1 MSIHDSSPR
10 LEVGF
15 VIDTGDS
22 FGGLTQLQAAM
33 DSTEAKV
40 LADATRIERATRGMV
55 DVSAAT
61 SNVVMFGN
69 AASREMQTAR
79 QAMASTEK
87 AGEALSRQLDR
98 QASTFGKTREE
109 IRAMK
114 VETAALA
121 AEENKLVELSG
132 RLRGQQQALANTE
145 ADAARTAAAAI
156 EAEAQSVRSAAL
168 AHGLFEAA
176 ARRGVAAMRE
186 MEAAQNAAAATAEAT
201 RVREAAHAYAMFE
214 SAARKGAAALR
225 ELEVAQAAS
234 ASDAEAQRLRS
245 AALGHAQF
253 EAAVHRGAQAMREQE
268 AAAATDAAS
277 LARLRAML
285 DPAAAAQARLNSEI
299 AEARRVMTAAGASAE
314 ELARAEGMLIDRA
327 NVATQTHVAMAGA
340 AAKNGTALK
349 SIAVQLPDI
358 TQGLLTGQKPM
369 QVFIQQGA
377 QILQV
382 AQMGQG
388 GLRGFGKE
396 VAVLALRFSPLLI
409 GLAAAGAGFALFN
422 RWVNEGVKSDQLTR
436 DLGQITG
443 GANATKAELYKLKEE
458 TITWADASKALF
470 SVVGKDI
477 SDYFVGD
484 MKGMSKGVK
493 GVLDDL
499 TSYMRSTLASIYA
512 GVAGTKA
519 YLAEVEKGGAL
530 GIGKMLIGQGDPK
543 LLEKTYGAA
552 YTAAD
557 TYLTKLGKRVK
568 TAAIDNARER
578 IAKSIGY
585 NNIPNP
591 KTDKHAEQLA
601 RDAAA
606 IEAQIRNLYQLAD
619 AYGVSGAA
627 ALIAEARV
635 KAESKA
641 IRQRGD
647 IEAAVAR
654 EVRLAVAQHV
664 SDAAKSTATM
674 REQADIQDQVN
685 ASVAAGITPTEKA
698 AELLRDRITDLP
710 LLAAIEAAQLT
721 EDVDGAARASKALD
735 DQRAARDRLTDSEM
749 KAAIQL
755 AMPAG
760 DRRLAE
766 LAEEIK
772 LIDATD
778 AARVHSLAIL
788 RATQEAES
796 KGWTGADSAAWI
808 AQQVKVADE
817 AERLGAMQRSY
828 NDSLTF
834 TADKWDIIAG
844 KVQSAGQGMADAFG
858 EAGRAIGDMA
868 SIYASYQADRTRA
881 EAEHLAA
888 IKAAGADQSQILRE
902 NARFA
907 LRSSGAQVQA
917 FGDATSA
924 AKGFF
929 KEGSSGYQAL
939 ATAEKAFRL
948 VQFAMSVRAIAQDA
962 IETGSKIANSVA
974 RIAVGATEAV
984 VNAIKS
990 LPFPLNIAA
999 GAATVAALA
1008 GIGVSLAG
1016 SFGSSKSDLA
1026 PTNTGTGTVLGD
1038 PSAKSES
1045 IRNAI
1050 DALKD
1055 VDTVMLSYSRD
1066 MAASLKSIDSQI
1078 GGVATLVVRAGNIDA
1093 NAGVTTGFK
1102 SNATATMAGIGMAI
1116 GGPIGAG
1123 IGAVLT
1129 KIPVIGSLLSG
1140 LFGTKTSVIG
1150 NGLSGGPQ
1158 SVGSILN
1165 SGFDASY
1172 YSDVK
1177 KKSSFLGISTGTKY
1191 STQYDA
1197 ADAGL
1202 ENQFTL
1208 ILRQFNDAIVASA
1221 GPLGAATGDIQ
1232 NRLNSFVVNIGKI
1245 DLKDLTGEQIQEKL
1259 TAIFGAAADG
1269 MAAAAFPAVA
1279 QFQKVGEGTFETLVR
1294 VASTVEAVGASL
1306 DLLGTSAQTMGI
1318 AAKLGLAD
1326 QFDSVSALTSA
1337 ADAYFESFYTK
1348 EEQAA
1353 AKTAQFAGVFSSLGM
1368 AMPETL
1374 AGFRQLVEAQDLTS
1388 AAGQAT
1394 YATLLQ
1400 LAPAFADLQ
1409 ASMEG
1414 AKSAADIAS
1423 ERQDLQR
1430 QLLELRGD
1438 TAALRAL
1445 DLAKLD
1451 ASNRDLQQEI
1461 YAVQDAQA
1469 AASAA
1474 KTLADAWTSVG
1485 DSIMD
1490 EVNRIRGVTDAA
1502 GGNGFA
1508 ALQGQFNAASTA
1520 ARGGDQDAAKTLPAL
1535 SQALL
1540 TAAAEQATSRQELER
1555 VRAMTAASL
1564 EATYGVIS
1572 ALGNGATAP
1581 TAEQTTSRQEL
1592 DRVQAMNNASR
1603 QAAYGV
1609 VSALAGGTAASGRAA
1624 TPIDT
1629 MITAADAATGKA
1641 PAPANDDLIVS
1652 AIEALQEEV
1661 AGLRRENGSAQT
1673 EIARNTKGIDRK
1685 LDDVTA
1691 DHNGMAFSVGNAS
1704 AA

>member
-1 MSIHDSSPR
+1 MV
-10 LEVGF
+10 EK
-15 VIDTGDS
+15 
-22 FGGLTQLQAAM
+22 QAELNA
-33 DSTEAKV
+33 E
-40 LADATRIERATRGMV
+40 LRATS
-55 DVSAAT
+55 DLFDTIDQSA
-61 SNVVMFGN
+61 
-69 AASREMQTAR
+69 
-79 QAMASTEK
+79 
-87 AGEALSRQLDR
+87 
-98 QASTFGKTREE
+98 
-109 IRAMK
+109 
-114 VETAALA
+114 
-121 AEENKLVELSG
+121 
-132 RLRGQQQALANTE
+132 
-145 ADAARTAAAAI
+145 
-156 EAEAQSVRSAAL
+156 
-168 AHGLFEAA
+168 
-176 ARRGVAAMRE
+176 
-186 MEAAQNAAAATAEAT
+186 
-201 RVREAAHAYAMFE
+201 
-214 SAARKGAAALR
+214 
-225 ELEVAQAAS
+225 
-234 ASDAEAQRLRS
+234 
-245 AALGHAQF
+245 
-253 EAAVHRGAQAMREQE
+253 
-268 AAAATDAAS
+268 
-277 LARLRAML
+277 
-285 DPAAAAQARLNSEI
+285 
-299 AEARRVMTAAGASAE
+299 
-314 ELARAEGMLIDRA
+314 
-327 NVATQTHVAMAGA
+327 
-340 AAKNGTALK
+340 
-349 SIAVQLPDI
+349 
-358 TQGLLTGQKPM
+358 
-369 QVFIQQGA
+369 
-377 QILQV
+377 
-382 AQMGQG
+382 
-388 GLRGFGKE
+388 
-396 VAVLALRFSPLLI
+396 
-409 GLAAAGAGFALFN
+409 
-422 RWVNEGVKSDQLTR
+422 
-436 DLGQITG
+436 
-443 GANATKAELYKLKEE
+443 
-458 TITWADASKALF
+458 
-470 SVVGKDI
+470 
-477 SDYFVGD
+477 
-484 MKGMSKGVK
+484 
-493 GVLDDL
+493 
-499 TSYMRSTLASIYA
+499 
-512 GVAGTKA
+512 
-519 YLAEVEKGGAL
+519 
-530 GIGKMLIGQGDPK
+530 
-543 LLEKTYGAA
+543 
-552 YTAAD
+552 
-557 TYLTKLGKRVK
+557 
-568 TAAIDNARER
+568 
-578 IAKSIGY
+578 
-585 NNIPNP
+585 
-591 KTDKHAEQLA
+591 
-601 RDAAA
+601 
-606 IEAQIRNLYQLAD
+606 
-619 AYGVSGAA
+619 
-627 ALIAEARV
+627 
-635 KAESKA
+635 
-641 IRQRGD
+641 
-647 IEAAVAR
+647 
-654 EVRLAVAQHV
+654 
-664 SDAAKSTATM
+664 
-674 REQADIQDQVN
+674 
-685 ASVAAGITPTEKA
+685 
-698 AELLRDRITDLP
+698 
-710 LLAAIEAAQLT
+710 
-721 EDVDGAARASKALD
+721 
-735 DQRAARDRLTDSEM
+735 QRAA
-749 KAAIQL
+749 
-755 AMPAG
+755 
-760 DRRLAE
+760 
-766 LAEEIK
+766 
-772 LIDATD
+772 
-778 AARVHSLAIL
+778 
-788 RATQEAES
+788 
-796 KGWTGADSAAWI
+796 
-808 AQQVKVADE
+808 
-817 AERLGAMQRSY
+817 
-828 NDSLTF
+828 
-834 TADKWDIIAG
+834 
-844 KVQSAGQGMADAFG
+844 QGMADAFG
-858 EAGRAIGDMA
+858 NVGSAIGDALTVMTGY
-868 SIYASYQADRTRA
+868 YADQAKLQ
-881 EAEHLAA
+881 EAHKAA
-888 IKAAGADQSQILRE
+888 IDAAGNDQKKIERE
-902 NARFA
+902 NRLFS
-907 LRSSGAQVQA
+907 LRSSSQQISA
-917 FGDATSA
+917 FGDMTAA

-929 KEGSSGYQAL
+929 KEGSTGYQTL

-1008 GIGVSLAG
+1008 GIGVSVAG
-1016 SFGSSKSDLA
+1016 SFGGGGKNDLA

-1038 PSAKSES
+1038 SSAKSES

-1078 GGVATLVVRAGNIDA
+1078 GGVASLVVRAGNIDA
-1093 NAGVTTGFK
+1093 SAGVNTGFK

-1129 KIPVIGSLLSG
+1129 KIPVIGSILSG

-1191 STQYDA
+1191 STQYGA
-1197 ADAGL
+1197 ADPGL

-1221 GPLGAATGDIQ
+1221 GPLGAATSDIQ

-1306 DLLGTSAQTMGI
+1306 DLLGNSAQTMGI

-1337 ADAYFESFYTK
+1337 ADAYFGSFYTK

-1508 ALQGQFNAASTA
+1508 ALQGQFNAANTA

-1572 ALGNGATAP
+1572 ALGNGTTAP
-1581 TAEQTTSRQEL
+1581 TVEQTTSRQEL
-1592 DRVQAMNNASR
+1592 ERVQAMNDASR

-1609 VSALAGGTAASGRAA
+1609 VSALAGGTAASARTA

-1629 MITAADAATGKA
+1629 MITAANAATGKA

-1652 AIEALQEEV
+1652 AIEALKEEV